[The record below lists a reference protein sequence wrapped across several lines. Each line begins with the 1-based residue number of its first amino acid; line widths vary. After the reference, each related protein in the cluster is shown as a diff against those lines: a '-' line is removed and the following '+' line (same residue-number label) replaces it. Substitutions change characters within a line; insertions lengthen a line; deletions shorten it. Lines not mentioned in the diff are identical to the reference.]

1 MAPALPKHQ
10 TARSRSLLSTPQR
23 LQTNLSVG
31 LKGSAIS
38 SSSQIR
44 RNTLLGWPCST
55 RRRATLSA
63 TNQAGRRHSFLS
75 GEAFGETRPSRE
87 SALPDRPTRH
97 LGHRAAL
104 GPRRGR
110 GPPRSRGLQMRQ
122 RSEQPP
128 KLSALL
134 AQTSSTTTAPNAS
147 DHGAGSGCGV
157 QSFRLDL
164 EFLRRRTRK

>member
-122 RSEQPP
+122 RSRRT
-128 KLSALL
+128 LRAR
-134 AQTSSTTTAPNAS
+134 SSS
-147 DHGAGSGCGV
+147 ISAGSRVSASADTEVTYRAEKIVFTDGG
-157 QSFRLDL
+157 S
-164 EFLRRRTRK
+164 RRAS